1 MTARP
6 AMRTIENLRLE
17 RIHLGRPLAETVI
30 AEADRRG
37 AQRTCLVAS
46 ASLSHNTPVV
56 DDVAAALGDRCVDRF
71 DDPTVHVPRASVIRL
86 ADRLRACDADLVVTI
101 GGGTPIDTVKMALVC
116 LAEQITSTDQL
127 EAFAISVDDDG
138 NRVTPTIGSPPCRQ
152 IAAPTTLSGAEFS
165 DLSGC
170 VDPDR
175 QLKQLFSGP
184 EIGPAAVILDPAITV
199 HTPSSLWLSTGVRA
213 LDHAVETLCS
223 TKPEAFADAGAIE
236 AIGLLS
242 ASLPRTVADPT
253 DLDARLDSQIGVWQ
267 ACMGLNRVPYG
278 ASHGI
283 GHQLGAVAGVPHGYT
298 SCVMLPHVMAYN
310 ESATV
315 ERQQRIANTL
325 GRPDQP
331 ASESMSEL
339 IALLGMPT
347 RLRDVGV
354 EQHHFEAIASG
365 SLANAWVRANARPI
379 TSAEQVITILERAY

>member
-1 MTARP
+1 MTP
-6 AMRTIENLRLE
+6 TPRTIENLRLE
-17 RIHLGRPLAETVI
+17 RIHLGRPLADTVV

-37 AQRTCLVAS
+37 AQRVCLVTS
-46 ASLSHNTPVV
+46 GSLSRNTTVV
-56 DDVAAALGDRCVDRF
+56 DDVAAALGNRCVDRF
-71 DDPTVHVPRASVIRL
+71 DDPTEHVPRSGVIRL
-86 ADRLRACDADLVVTI
+86 ADRLRAGEADLVVTI

-116 LAEQITSTDQL
+116 LAEHITSSEQL
-127 EAFAISVDDDG
+127 EAFAISVDGDG
-138 NRVTPTIGSPPCRQ
+138 NRITPAIGSPPCRQ

-199 HTPSSLWLSTGVRA
+199 HTPTALWLSTGVRA

-223 TKPEAFADAGAIE
+223 TSPEAFADAGAIE
-236 AIGLLS
+236 AIGLLR
-242 ASLPRTVADPT
+242 ASLPRTVADPD
-253 DLDARLDSQIGVWQ
+253 DLEARLDSQVGVWQ

-298 SCVMLPHVMAYN
+298 SCIMLPHVMAYN
-310 ESATV
+310 EPATSPQ
-315 ERQQRIANTL
+315 QQRIATAL

-331 ASESMSEL
+331 ASTSMGEL
-339 IALLGMPT
+339 IASLGMPT

-354 EQHHFEAIASG
+354 ERDHFAAIANG
-365 SLANAWVRANARPI
+365 SLANAWVRANAQPI
-379 TSAEQVITILERAY
+379 TSPDEVLSILELAY

>member
-1 MTARP
+1 MTP
-6 AMRTIENLRLE
+6 TPRTIENLRLE
-17 RIHLGRPLAETVI
+17 RIHLGRPLADTVV

-37 AQRTCLVAS
+37 AQRICLVTS
-46 ASLSHNTPVV
+46 GSLSRNTTMV
-56 DDVAAALGDRCVDRF
+56 DDVAATLGNRCVDRF
-71 DDPTVHVPRASVIRL
+71 DDPTEHVPRSGVIRL
-86 ADRLRACDADLVVTI
+86 AERLRACDADLVVTI

-116 LAEQITSTDQL
+116 LAEQITSSEQL
-127 EAFAISVDDDG
+127 EAFAISVDGDG
-138 NRVTPTIGSPPCRQ
+138 NRVTPAISSPPCRQ

-199 HTPSSLWLSTGVRA
+199 HTPTELWLSTGVRA

-223 TKPEAFADAGAIE
+223 TSPEAFADAGAIE
-236 AIGLLS
+236 AIGLLR
-242 ASLPRTVADPT
+242 ASLPRTVADPA
-253 DLDARLDSQIGVWQ
+253 DLEARLDSQIGVWQ

-298 SCVMLPHVMAYN
+298 SCIMLPHVMAYN
-310 ESATV
+310 EPATSPQ
-315 ERQQRIANTL
+315 QQRIATAL
-325 GRPDQP
+325 GKPNQP
-331 ASESMSEL
+331 ASTSMGEL
-339 IALLGMPT
+339 IASLGMPT

-354 EQHHFEAIASG
+354 ERDHFEAIANG
-365 SLANAWVRANARPI
+365 SLANAWVRANAQPI
-379 TSAEQVITILERAY
+379 TSPDEVLSILERAY

>member
-1 MTARP
+1 MKPTQ
-6 AMRTIENLRLE
+6 RTIENLRLE
-17 RIHLGRPLAETVI
+17 RIHLGRPLTETVV
-30 AEADRRG
+30 AEADRRR
-37 AQRTCLVAS
+37 AQRVCLVTS
-46 ASLSHNTPVV
+46 GSLSRNTAVV
-56 DDVAAALGDRCVDRF
+56 DEVAPALGDRCVDRF
-71 DDPTVHVPRASVIRL
+71 DDPTEHVPRSGVIRL
-86 ADRLRACDADLVVTI
+86 ADRLRACEADLVVTI

-116 LAEQITSTDQL
+116 LAEQITSADQL
-127 EAFAISVDDDG
+127 EAFAISVDTNG
-138 NRVTPTIGSPPCRQ
+138 NRVTPSIGSPPCRQ

-199 HTPSSLWLSTGVRA
+199 HTPTSLWLSTGVRA

-223 TKPEAFADAGAIE
+223 TSPEAFADAGAIE
-236 AIGLLS
+236 AIGLLR
-242 ASLPRTVADPT
+242 ASLPRTVADPS
-253 DLDARLDSQIGVWQ
+253 DLEARLDSQIGVWQ

-310 ESATV
+310 EPVTA
-315 ERQQRIANTL
+315 ERQQRIANAL
-325 GRPDQP
+325 GKPNQP
-331 ASESMSEL
+331 AAASMGEL
-339 IALLGMPT
+339 IASLGMPT

-354 EQHHFEAIASG
+354 ERHHFEAIANG
-365 SLANAWVRANARPI
+365 SLANAWVRANAQPI
-379 TSAEQVITILERAY
+379 TSADDVLRILERAY

>member
-1 MTARP
+1 MSARP
-6 AMRTIENLRLE
+6 TPRTIENLRLE
-17 RIHLGRPLAETVI
+17 RIHLGRPLADTVV

-37 AQRTCLVAS
+37 ARRVCIVAS
-46 ASLSHNTPVV
+46 GSLSRNTPVV
-56 DDVAAALGDRCVDRF
+56 DAVAAALGHRCVDRF
-71 DDPTVHVPRASVIRL
+71 DDPTEHVPRSGVIRL
-86 ADRLRACDADLVVTI
+86 AERLRACEADLVVTV

-116 LAEQITSTDQL
+116 LAEGVTNSDQL
-127 EAFAISVDDDG
+127 EEFAISVDADG
-138 NRVTPTIGSPPCRQ
+138 NRVTPAISSPPCRQ

-199 HTPSSLWLSTGVRA
+199 HTPMPLWLSTGVRA

-223 TKPEAFADAGAIE
+223 TSPEAFADAGALE
-236 AIGLLS
+236 AIRLLTT
-242 ASLPRTVADPT
+242 SLPRTVADPD
-253 DLDARLDSQIGVWQ
+253 DLEARLDSQVGVWQ

-283 GHQLGAVAGVPHGYT
+283 GHQLGAVAGVPHGFT

-310 ESATV
+310 EPVTRAQ
-315 ERQQRIANTL
+315 QQRIAQAL
-325 GRPDQP
+325 GQPDRP
-331 ASESMSEL
+331 ASESMSDL
-339 IALLGMPT
+339 IASLGMPT

-354 EQHHFEAIASG
+354 EERHFEAIANG

-379 TSAEQVITILERAY
+379 TTSDDVLAILERAY

>member
-1 MTARP
+1 MTP
-6 AMRTIENLRLE
+6 RTIENLRLE
-17 RIHLGRPLAETVI
+17 RIHLGRPLAETVV

-37 AQRTCLVAS
+37 AQRVCLVTS
-46 ASLSHNTPVV
+46 GSLSRNTTVI
-56 DDVAAALGDRCVDRF
+56 DDVSAALGNRCVDRF
-71 DDPTVHVPRASVIRL
+71 DDPTEHVPRSGVIRL

-116 LAEQITSTDQL
+116 LAEQITSSDQL
-127 EAFAISVDDDG
+127 EEFAISVDDNG
-138 NRVTPTIGSPPCRQ
+138 NRVTPNIGSPPCRQ

-184 EIGPAAVILDPAITV
+184 EIGPAAVILDPAITI
-199 HTPSSLWLSTGVRA
+199 HTPTSLWLSTGVRA

-223 TKPEAFADAGAIE
+223 TSPEAFADAGAIE
-236 AIGLLS
+236 AIGLLR
-242 ASLPRTVADPT
+242 ASLPRTVADPD
-253 DLDARLDSQIGVWQ
+253 DLEARLDSQIGVWQ

-298 SCVMLPHVMAYN
+298 SCIMLPHVMAYN
-310 ESATV
+310 EPATSHQ
-315 ERQQRIANTL
+315 QQRIATAL
-325 GRPDQP
+325 GKPDQP
-331 ASESMSEL
+331 ASTSIGEL
-339 IALLGMPT
+339 IASLGMPT

-354 EQHHFEAIASG
+354 ERDHFDAIANG
-365 SLANAWVRANARPI
+365 SLANAWVRANAQPI
-379 TSAEQVITILERAY
+379 TSPDDVLSILELAY

>member
-1 MTARP
+1 MTTGP
-6 AMRTIENLRLE
+6 AARTIENLRLE
-17 RIHLGRPLAETVI
+17 RIHLGRPLAETVV
-30 AEADRRG
+30 AEAGRRG
-37 AQRTCLVAS
+37 AQRVCIVTS
-46 ASLSHNTPVV
+46 GSLSRNTSVI
-56 DDVAAALGDRCVDRF
+56 DVLAAALGDRCVDRF
-71 DDPTVHVPRASVIRL
+71 DDTTEHVPRSTVIRL
-86 ADRLRACDADLVVTI
+86 ADRLRACNADLVVTI
-101 GGGTPIDTVKMALVC
+101 GGGTPVDTVKMALVC

-127 EAFAISVDDDG
+127 EAFAISVDDNG
-138 NRVTPTIGSPPCRQ
+138 KRVTPSIGSPPCRQ

-184 EIGPAAVILDPAITV
+184 EIGPAAVILDPAITI
-199 HTPSSLWLSTGVRA
+199 HTPTALWLSTGVRA

-223 TKPEAFADAGAIE
+223 TSPEAFADAGAIE
-236 AIGLLS
+236 AIGLLRG
-242 ASLPRTVADPT
+242 ALPRTVADPA

-298 SCVMLPHVMAYN
+298 SCIMLPHVMAYN
-310 ESATV
+310 EPVTA
-315 ERQQRIANTL
+315 ERQQRIAVAL

-331 ASESMSEL
+331 ASESMREL
-339 IALLGMPT
+339 IASLGMPP

-354 EQHHFEAIASG
+354 EPHHFDAIANG

-379 TSAEQVITILERAY
+379 TSADQLIEILERAY